1 MIKGVMPEGPEVRVI
16 TDQLQKFIGSKIE
29 RTKVYVKKYAFHSE
43 GDTITDIVAIGKK
56 LIFTFNDDHACV
68 LRLGM
73 TGKILMKA
81 DKYTTL
87 EIHTSKGSIY
97 FDDARKF
104 GRCDYLEPG
113 YLLEYLQAFGMV
125 VLNTAREI
133 KKYDLIKLNC
143 DILLEMVRKYPRR
156 QITAFLMDDSIIDG
170 VGNYL
175 KSEIIHDI
183 GVSPFIKIGEL
194 SDAQV
199 MKLCKSIDKIMKA
212 AYKNG
217 GLTLRD
223 FRDTEG
229 YDGRYVSKV
238 YGQDETSSG
247 RKVKTVK
254 TADGRTTHYVVE

>member
-1 MIKGVMPEGPEVRVI
+1 MIKRVMPEGPEVRVI
-16 TDQLQKFIGSKIE
+16 ADQLQKFIGSKIE
-29 RTKVYVKKYAFHSE
+29 RTQVYFKRYTFHSE

-56 LIFTFNDDHACV
+56 LVFTFNDDHACV

-73 TGKILMKA
+73 TGKILTKK

-113 YLLEYLQAFGMV
+113 YLLEYLESFGMV
-125 VLNTAREI
+125 VLNTAKEI

-143 DILLEMVRKYPRR
+143 DILLEMVRKFPRR

-170 VGNYL
+170 IGNYL

-183 GVSPFIKIGEL
+183 NVSPFIKIGQL
-194 SDAQV
+194 SDDQV
-199 MKLCKSIDKIMKA
+199 LRLCQSINRIMKE

-229 YDGRYVSKV
+229 YDGRFVSKV
-238 YGQDETSSG
+238 YGQDATVSG

-254 TADGRTTHYVVE
+254 TADGRTTHYVIE